1 MDPVDLEQ
9 TTDRNAPALALSGG
23 GFRATLF
30 HCGTLMRLNELGL
43 LTQMGR
49 IASVS
54 GGSITAARLAI
65 EWHGMS
71 VQNGRFTNLEDRVIA
86 PLRDFCSRTIDIS
99 AGLIGTL
106 NPFSSAGVRLA
117 KAYERLLGN
126 TSLQGLPD
134 APDFVFKATNL
145 QTGRVV
151 RFQKRYMADY
161 MIGCIMSP
169 DIPLST
175 VVAASSAF
183 PPVLSPVRVRVAPSS
198 WTNLTGS
205 TYFGDQDYKRE
216 LRLTDG
222 GAYDN
227 MGLESVDDFNPVIVS
242 DAGKPFSVTETAS
255 GFWPKQLSRVLSIS
269 TDQAR
274 NLRRRLLYSAC
285 TKDGRHFAIAQIDR
299 DIAHRPAAQN
309 ISFPSDRIAK
319 LAGIRTRLN
328 RFSAAEQDNLINW
341 GWLSMDVMSRSYLP
355 QLSDAD
361 APTALPLPMHPI

>member
-1 MDPVDLEQ
+1 MPPVDLEQ

-23 GFRATLF
+23 GFRATLY
-30 HCGTLMRLNELGL
+30 HCGALMRLNELGM

-54 GGSITAARLAI
+54 GGSIAAAKLAI
-65 EWHGMS
+65 EWNLMTQ
-71 VQNGRFTNLEDRVIA
+71 QNGRFTDLNTRVIA

-99 AGLIGTL
+99 AGVAGTL

-117 KAYERLLGN
+117 KAYERILGDL
-126 TSLQGLPD
+126 SLRDLPD

-151 RFQKRYMADY
+151 RFQKRYLADY
-161 MIGCIMSP
+161 MIGCIMEP

-183 PPVLSPVRVRVAPSS
+183 PPVLSPVRIRLNPSS
-198 WTNLTGS
+198 WMNLTGS
-205 TYFGDQDYKRE
+205 RYFNDINYKRE
-216 LRLTDG
+216 LNLTDG

-285 TKDGRHFAIAQIDR
+285 VTDRRDFAIAQIDR
-299 DIAHRPAAQN
+299 DIAQRPAAQN
-309 ISFPSDRIAK
+309 IRFPSDRITK

-328 RFSAAEQDNLINW
+328 RFSTAEQDNLINW
-341 GWLSMDVMSRSYLP
+341 GWLSMDVMARSYLP
-355 QLSDAD
+355 QLSNAA
-361 APTALPLPMHPI
+361 APSSLPLPVHPI

>member
-23 GFRATLF
+23 GFRATLY
-30 HCGTLMRLNELGL
+30 HCGALMRLNELGL
-43 LTQMGR
+43 LAQMGR
-49 IASVS
+49 VASVS
-54 GGSITAARLAI
+54 GGSITAARLAV
-65 EWHGMS
+65 EWKNMTLR
-71 VQNGRFTNLEDRVIA
+71 NGRFTDLDDRVIL
-86 PLRDFCSRTIDIS
+86 PLRAFCSRTIDIS

-106 NPFSSAGVRLA
+106 NPFSSAGQQLA
-117 KAYERLLGN
+117 RAYVRLLGN
-126 TSLQGLPD
+126 KSLQDLPD

-161 MIGCIMSP
+161 MIGCIFEP

-183 PPVLSPVRVRVAPSS
+183 PPVLSPVRIGLKPSA
-198 WTNLTGS
+198 WTNLSGS
-205 TYFGDQDYKRE
+205 IFFADSNYKSE

-274 NLRRRLLYSAC
+274 KLRRRLLHTTC
-285 TKDGRHFAIAQIDR
+285 KHDGRAFAIAQIDR
-299 DIAHRPAAQN
+299 DIASRPAAQQ
-309 ISFPSDRIAK
+309 IVFPPDRIAK
-319 LAGIRTRLN
+319 LASIRTRLN
-328 RFSAAEQDNLINW
+328 RFSESEQAELINW
-341 GWLSMDVMSRSYLP
+341 GWLSMDVNARSWILK
-355 QLSDAD
+355 DAP
-361 APTALPLPMHPI
+361 APTALPFP